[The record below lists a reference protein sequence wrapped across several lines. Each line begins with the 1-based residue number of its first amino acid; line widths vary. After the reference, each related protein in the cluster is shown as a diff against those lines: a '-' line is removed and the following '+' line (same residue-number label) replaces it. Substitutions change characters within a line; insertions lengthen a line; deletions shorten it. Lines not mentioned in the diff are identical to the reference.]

1 MKKRKAFIFRRPI
14 SERRETMT
22 GKAGTADEHQLAVAL
37 TFDFDAESYWLSVK
51 LECPS
56 AVSRGTYGAREGVPR
71 ILKLLSKYN
80 LPATFFVPGYTADR
94 HPDVVRSIAGAGHE
108 IGHHGYLHEPPNLLK
123 PEEERTMLERGIEAL
138 ERVVGKKPRGF
149 RSPSGELSKATFGLL
164 SEYGFEYD
172 SSQFAADR
180 PYWIEEN
187 GVRTN
192 LVEIP
197 IAVELT
203 DSCHFM
209 FLFQPIVLPGLSA
222 ASKVE
227 EIWRGDF
234 EGAYE
239 EGGDAC
245 FILTMHPQII
255 GRHHRMQMVE
265 RFICYM
271 LEHDGVWFAQLCDIA
286 DDFRKREK

>member
-1 MKKRKAFIFRRPI
+1 
-14 SERRETMT
+14 MT

-71 ILKLLSKYN
+71 ILKLLSKY
-80 LPATFFVPGYTADR
+80 
-94 HPDVVRSIAGAGHE
+94 
-108 IGHHGYLHEPPNLLK
+108 
-123 PEEERTMLERGIEAL
+123 
-138 ERVVGKKPRGF
+138 
-149 RSPSGELSKATFGLL
+149 
-164 SEYGFEYD
+164 D

-192 LVEIP
+192 LVEIS

-209 FLFQPIVLPGLSA
+209 FLFQPIVLSGLSA
-222 ASKVE
+222 SSKVE

-255 GRHHRMQMVE
+255 GRHHRMQMLE